1 MRRVSFAQAGE
12 DVLLFRAL
20 GHIADGFWVDV
31 GAGDPEEHS
40 VTALLSGLGWRGINI
55 EPEPA
60 ALARL
65 RAARPRDVT
74 LGCAVGAAPG
84 RAVLHRI
91 AETGLSTLD
100 PGIAARHAAAGLA
113 AEPVEVEVRTLAA
126 ICDAHAPGVIHV
138 LKVDVEGAEA
148 AVLAGADFTRH
159 RPWVVLVE
167 ATEPNR
173 PVPTHAAWEP
183 GLLAAGYVF
192 VWFDGLNRWY
202 LAAEQAEALRGAFAS
217 PPNPFDGFLTRAEA
231 EALRRAGAAEAWGAA
246 EAEARRAAEARAA
259 EAEAARQGAEAAA
272 ETARGAAA
280 GAARDAAAAEARATA
295 AAARAEASITA
306 MAARLAAAEE
316 AARAEASRAEAA
328 LLRLAEA
335 EAARHAAEAS
345 AMAARGQVKAIQ
357 TSRSWRL
364 TRPVRVVGQALRG
377 HAGLAL
383 MEAGVPR
390 ARVEGWKAGWTVRRG
405 RAGAPEA
412 GPPATG
418 AQGTGR
424 AASGP
429 ADGARTGASPG
440 GAADRAGPGAAD
452 RRQGDGAGAGMQ
464 GAGDAAPM
472 AASPGGAAD
481 GRRADVAGTRRAGE
495 PTRAGPAAGPT
506 PSAVAEGGREATVSA
521 SGNATVGRALATRAA
536 SEQAGRRPGLAARTA
551 AEGVQAGPLPPA
563 EGVPGPTPEARSDG
577 APTGRGPT
585 APAASGTAPPG
596 PGVQALAEGTRA
608 TEAPPP
614 PRAASEGRASARPP
628 VLCLDVTLTLRHGGR
643 PAVGLVRVEHDI
655 VRHLLARREA
665 EVLPVLCDEAGRYR
679 LADAAEVARLA
690 AILDGRAATEA
701 EAPTPAPAG
710 TAQGRAQ
717 LETGL
722 AMVRRLASLE
732 AGGRQALAE
741 ALGRRGRLPGWLA
754 AGVVGAARLGARGVQ
769 ALLDRPAGVAVAA
782 PAAAVPAAA
791 HAAPLPEGAV
801 LVSGGNQWDYLDY
814 AALAQEVR
822 AGRLSVVTV
831 LYDVIAEDLP
841 WVSPAPPDLYHRH
854 WVEIGH
860 LSSRLVAISEH
871 TARQYRA
878 LIGGPNLI
886 EVPIDACPLPLALVE
901 RAAGLVA
908 EPVPGLAGR
917 RFVLY
922 VSTIETRKNHQ
933 LLLHAWDRLLRE
945 LPPEDVPQLVLV
957 GAWGWGTETTRLMV
971 ERNWRTASHVQVL
984 TGLPDEALLWLYRNA
999 MLAVFPALAEG
1010 FGLGAAEAVALGT
1023 PCLVSDCPA
1032 LTEATQGLMPALD
1045 PLDVPAWVAAFRRL
1059 FTDPVALAELRARTA
1074 GFVPLSPDAFGD
1086 AVAKAAL
1093 EVAAAR

>member
-1 MRRVSFAQAGE
+1 MRRISSAQTGE

-20 GHIADGFWVDV
+20 GHLAEGFWVDV

-55 EPEPA
+55 EPDPG

-65 RAARPRDVT
+65 IAARPRDVT

-100 PGIAARHAAAGLA
+100 PGIAARHAAEGLA

-138 LKVDVEGAEA
+138 LKVDAEGSEA

-167 ATEPNR
+167 ATKPNR

-202 LAAEQAEALRGAFAS
+202 LAAEQEAALRGAFAS

-231 EALRRAGAAEAWGAA
+231 EALRRAEAAEAWGTT

-259 EAEAARQGAEAAA
+259 GAEAAREAAEA
-272 ETARGAAA
+272 E
-280 GAARDAAAAEARATA
+280 ARDAAAARSE
-295 AAARAEASITA
+295 AEASITA
-306 MAARLAAAEE
+306 MATRLAAAEE
-316 AARAEASRAEAA
+316 AARAQAGRANGA

-335 EAARHAAEAS
+335 EAAA
-345 AMAARGQVKAIQ
+345 AARDQVKAIHA
-357 TSRSWRL
+357 SRSWRL

-390 ARVEGWKAGWTVRRG
+390 ARVESWKAGWTVRRG
-405 RAGAPEA
+405 HDEALAAGRI
-412 GPPATG
+412 PPAE
-418 AQGTGR
+418 
-424 AASGP
+424 AA
-429 ADGARTGASPG
+429 
-440 GAADRAGPGAAD
+440 AAGVP
-452 RRQGDGAGAGMQ
+452 
-464 GAGDAAPM
+464 
-472 AASPGGAAD
+472 
-481 GRRADVAGTRRAGE
+481 GE
-495 PTRAGPAAGPT
+495 PG
-506 PSAVAEGGREATVSA
+506 
-521 SGNATVGRALATRAA
+521 
-536 SEQAGRRPGLAARTA
+536 RTA
-551 AEGVQAGPLPPA
+551 AAVPDSARPGPTMQAHAGA
-563 EGVPGPTPEARSDG
+563 EGVRGAAASLARPEARPV
-577 APTGRGPT
+577 AAATGR
-585 APAASGTAPPG
+585 
-596 PGVQALAEGTRA
+596 
-608 TEAPPP
+608 
-614 PRAASEGRASARPP
+614 P

-655 VRHLLARREA
+655 ARHLLARREA

-679 LADAAEVARLA
+679 LADAAEAARLA
-690 AILDGRAATEA
+690 TILDGGAA
-701 EAPTPAPAG
+701 EAPAPPPAE

-717 LETGL
+717 IEAGL
-722 AMVRRLASLE
+722 ALVRRLATLD

-741 ALGRRGRLPGWLA
+741 ALGRQGRLPRWLA
-754 AGVVGAARLGARGVQ
+754 AGAVWGARLGARGAR
-769 ALLDRPAGVAVAA
+769 ALFDRPAVA
-782 PAAAVPAAA
+782 PALASRGTPG
-791 HAAPLPEGAV
+791 APLPAGAV
-801 LVSGGNQWDYLDY
+801 LVSAGNQWDYVDY
-814 AALAQEVR
+814 AALAREVQ
-822 AGRLSVVTV
+822 AGRLSVVSV
-831 LYDVIAEDLP
+831 LYDVIAADLP

-901 RAAGLVA
+901 RAAGLVP
-908 EPVPGLAGR
+908 EPVPGLTGR

-945 LPPEDVPQLVLV
+945 LPPETVPQLVLV
-957 GAWGWGTETTRLMV
+957 GAWGWGTETARLMV
-971 ERNWRTASHVQVL
+971 ERNWRIAGHVQVL
-984 TGLPDEALLWLYRNA
+984 SGVPDEALLWLYRNA
-999 MLAVFPALAEG
+999 TLAVFPALAEG

-1045 PLDVPAWVAAFRRL
+1045 PLDLPAWVAAFRRL
-1059 FTDPVALAELRARTA
+1059 FTDPAALAELRARTA
-1074 GFVPLSPDAFGD
+1074 GFVRLSPDAFGE
-1086 AVAKAAL
+1086 AVARAAL